1 MKTSKTPVT
10 ITAEKEL
17 ETNQVKKQITFS
29 KRFILQTLKSSG
41 YDSYTAIYELIDNC
55 KDADSTKVV
64 ITYDKD
70 KKILVVEDNGK
81 GMSEKELLDAMDF
94 GAEREY
100 FEDNVGYFGVGMKTS
115 ILNLFD
121 KDEDQKCVAFIDTF
135 DGNNSTKISWKPMI
149 SPFDVYGDKSTKK
162 TKGTRIEIHNVKNFY
177 AASLKKNLGVIYFPS
192 KNSDF
197 LIEIVELVDDKITET
212 VVEYNDPLYRDISN
226 LNTNYVE
233 AIVADEKIQINAV
246 VLSDT
251 IEKHSWDS
259 AKGFNYDKG
268 GVYFIYGGRY
278 IEYGGTFGAT
288 TYQDPWFSKT
298 RMEVRIPKNLT
309 ETFGVKFNK
318 TRGIVS
324 LENPELGDLK
334 RKVKDLLNWGAAT
347 RKKENT
353 KQASEEMKE
362 ETTKLVKRL
371 NKAAAAAGFK
381 KPETS
386 EDTEKKKVEFT
397 AKTNK
402 ENKEKEQNNKK
413 PIIKERQ
420 FFDVKFEDFGIGSKF
435 WDLGFFKN
443 KFVITLNVS
452 HSFYTN
458 IYLNLT
464 EEGRYHILNM
474 IASLAHAQYE
484 SQTSSNLECNLE
496 FFWENYWADFSRRL
510 DHILKS

>member
-1 MKTSKTPVT
+1 
-10 ITAEKEL
+10 
-17 ETNQVKKQITFS
+17 
-29 KRFILQTLKSSG
+29 
-41 YDSYTAIYELIDNC
+41 
-55 KDADSTKVV
+55 
-64 ITYDKD
+64 
-70 KKILVVEDNGK
+70 
-81 GMSEKELLDAMDF
+81 
-94 GAEREY
+94 
-100 FEDNVGYFGVGMKTS
+100 MKTS

-121 KDEDQKCVAFIDTF
+121 KDDDQKSICYIDTN
-135 DGNNSTKISWKPMI
+135 DGTSSSKISWKPLI
-149 SPFDVYGDKSTKK
+149 SPFDVYGEKSNKK
-162 TKGTRIEIHNVKNFY
+162 TKGTRIEIRNVKSFY
-177 AASLKKNLGVIYFPS
+177 TASLKKNLGVIYFPS

-197 LIEIVELVDDKITET
+197 TIEIIELNDGKLTENI
-212 VVEYNDPLYRDISN
+212 VEYNDPLYREQNPISN
-226 LNTNYVE
+226 FVE
-233 AIVADEKIQINAV
+233 AVVSDEKIQMNAV

-251 IEKHSWDS
+251 LEKHSWDAS
-259 AKGFNYDKG
+259 KGFNYDKG

-278 IEYGGTFGAT
+278 IEYGGTFGST
-288 TYQDPWFSKT
+288 SYQDPWFSKT
-298 RMEVRIPKNLT
+298 RIEVRIPKNLT
-309 ETFGVKFNK
+309 EVFGVKFNK

-334 RKVKDLLNWGAAT
+334 RKVKDLLTWGIGV

-362 ETTKLVKRL
+362 ETNKLVKRL

-381 KPETS
+381 KPETKEES
-386 EDTEKKKVEFT
+386 EKKKVEFS
-397 AKTNK
+397 AKTDK
-402 ENKEKEQNNKK
+402 EPKKKSENNKK

-435 WDLGFFKN
+435 WELGFYKN

-474 IASLAHAQYE
+474 VASLAHAQYE
-484 SQTSSNLECNLE
+484 SQTSNNMECNLD